1 MIKKKG
7 TRQRMSDLSANTA
20 FPSCFEMMYVLSLRL
35 TSEKAPMQPETNTVA
50 WWSPSLEIIV
60 KYLFISSSG
69 EVLKS

>member
-1 MIKKKG
+1 
-7 TRQRMSDLSANTA
+7 MSHLSANTA
-20 FPSCFEMMYVLSLRL
+20 FPSCFITMYVYHYGSHL
-35 TSEKAPMQPETNTVA
+35 KKIPMQAETVA